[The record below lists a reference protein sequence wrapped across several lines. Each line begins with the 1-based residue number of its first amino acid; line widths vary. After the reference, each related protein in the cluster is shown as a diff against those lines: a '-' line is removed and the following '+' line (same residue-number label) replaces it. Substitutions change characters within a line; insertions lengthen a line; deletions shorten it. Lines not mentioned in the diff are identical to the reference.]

1 MNLVFISPHFPLY
14 FYNFCDRLKKREV
27 NVLGIGDTSYEE
39 LPEHTKNALT
49 EYYRVDDLEDY
60 ESIYRAC
67 AYFTWHYGHI
77 DWIESQ
83 NEYWLELE
91 ATLRNEFNVTTGPKI
106 QHLAPMKYKSK
117 MKDVYKAAGI
127 PTARYRQV
135 DDYLATKA
143 FANRVG
149 YPEMCIRDRYGT
161 LR

>member
-67 AYFTWHYGHI
+67 LI
-77 DWIESQ
+77 
-83 NEYWLELE
+83 LL
-91 ATLRNEFNVTTGPKI
+91 
-106 QHLAPMKYKSK
+106 
-117 MKDVYKAAGI
+117 GI
-127 PTARYRQV
+127 MV
-135 DDYLATKA
+135 ILLD
-143 FANRVG
+143 
-149 YPEMCIRDRYGT
+149 
-161 LR
+161 